1 MAHVPLEFATIDL
14 CSTVRTGANCVAL
27 QGSAAAWAMQRRRLR
42 RRRGKQISLALKFP
56 AFANVIGHLGDSVA
70 LLNHFSVIRF
80 KSQAHS
86 DHWCFQPID
95 LSDLH

>member
-14 CSTVRTGANCVAL
+14 CSTVRTGTDCVAL
-27 QGSAAAWAMQRRRLR
+27 QWSAAAWAMQRRRLGR
-42 RRRGKQISLALKFP
+42 RRRKEVTLPLKFP
-56 AFANVIGHLGDSVA
+56 AFANVIGHLDDSAA

-95 LSDLH
+95 LRDLH